1 MKAPEEVLKARR
13 IVKAR
18 RGEQAAAPS
27 AASAQP
33 VTTAGAEES
42 ADPPPE
48 AAPARSNP
56 FAGISLV
63 ASGGAA
69 AAPAE
74 AQQQAPAQ
82 VDLPPQALSA
92 GPGSHC
98 LALRIVWDEPR
109 TPCPA
114 LLLQAL
120 TNSSMQPYCIL
131 SSAHPR

>member
-33 VTTAGAEES
+33 VATAGAEES
-42 ADPPPE
+42 AHPPPE

-74 AQQQAPAQ
+74 AQLQAPAQ
-82 VDLPPQALSA
+82 VDLPPQPLRA
-92 GPGSHC
+92 GPEPQS
-98 LALRIVWDEPR
+98 LASRAVRDEPR
-109 TPCPA
+109 TPSPA
-114 LLLQAL
+114 QAL
-120 TNSSMQPYCIL
+120 TNSSMQPYRIL
-131 SSAHPR
+131 SSARPR

>member
-18 RGEQAAAPS
+18 RLEQAAAPS

-42 ADPPPE
+42 EDPPKE

-63 ASGGAA
+63 A

-92 GPGSHC
+92 GPGSHF
-98 LALRIVWDEPR
+98 LALRTVWDEPR

-114 LLLQAL
+114 LRAL
-120 TNSSMQPYCIL
+120 FNSSMQP
-131 SSAHPR
+131 